1 MSRID
6 EARDYVGTMP
16 LSGLAQFALLAQ
28 VGFDP
33 LLGVLELG
41 CGALHLAKPLLAV
54 PDIRYVGV
62 DPNEWLRTVA
72 CADDPTLAR
81 LVRRGTFSSTDDFY
95 GWPYDDPADVAFAHS
110 VLTHASVEQLHRF
123 MAAVYEQADRAL
135 VSVNIGVKT
144 TADPTEWTYPAAV
157 EFAHADVS
165 AAAADAGWKHLVVRT
180 DLRDFYM
187 SYRPTESHRWLYLT
201 R

>member
-1 MSRID
+1 MSSID
-6 EARDYVGTMP
+6 EARGYVGTMP
-16 LSGLAQFALLAQ
+16 LSGLAQFALLCQ

-33 LLGVLELG
+33 LLGVLEIG

-62 DPNEWLRTVA
+62 DPNEWLRNVA

-81 LVRRGTFSSTDDFY
+81 LAVNGTFSSADDFY
-95 GWPYDDPADVAFAHS
+95 GWPFDDPADIVFAHS
-110 VLTHASVEQLHRF
+110 VLTHASVEQMHRF
-123 MAAVYEQADRAL
+123 MRAAYEQADRAL
-135 VSVNIGVKT
+135 VSVNFGVQT
-144 TADPTEWTYPAAV
+144 TAADEWTYPAAV
-157 EFAHADVS
+157 HFSHSEVV
-165 AAAADAGWKHLVVRT
+165 AAASDAGWKRATVRT

-187 SYRPTESHRWLYLT
+187 SYRPTESHRWLYLQ